1 MIRRKILPVILVVVM
16 AMTALLFTGCNET
29 ELGISNWTTNGGDPS
44 LTKQAEVADDKLVEF
59 GVYPQTKAAADV
71 QSTIKSNVK
80 IDPETGLWTEFS
92 DEKASARYDLETG
105 YFVYQAKVEGEAQAE
120 QYYMMCGENLY
131 LVEPIK
137 WIVLETSGSESLLIS
152 SRILDGGR
160 KYNNLYGECTWA
172 ESSMRDWLNGTD
184 EYDVNNGANYKEEL
198 NFLNRAFNETEIAA
212 LKKVSLSCKDNDTY
226 KTDGGEDTQDLVYL
240 PSADEFNKYFTKD
253 SGLNSMAYGTNYAEA
268 RGLATDKNKAG
279 IWWLRETGAKTFML
293 AVDRSGNI
301 TEGGYAVSDISA
313 GVRPVISVSTAA
325 LNK

>member
-1 MIRRKILPVILVVVM
+1 MIRRKVLPVILVVVM
-16 AMTALLFTGCNET
+16 AMTALLLTGCNET
-29 ELGISNWTTNGGDPS
+29 TLGTSNWTTNGGDPS
-44 LTKQAEVADDKLVEF
+44 LTKQEEVADDKLVEF
-59 GVYPQTKAAADV
+59 GMYPQTKAAADV

-80 IDPETGLWTEFS
+80 IDPETGLWTEFN

-152 SRILDGGR
+152 SKILDGGR

-184 EYDVNNGANYKEEL
+184 DYDINNGANYKEEL

-240 PSADEFNKYFTKD
+240 PSADEFNKYFTKE
-253 SGLNSMAYGTNYAEA
+253 SGLNSMAYGTNYAEG

-301 TEGGYAVSDISA
+301 TEGGYAVSDVSA
-313 GVRPVISVSTAA
+313 GVRPIISVSTSA
-325 LNK
+325 LKK

>member
-1 MIRRKILPVILVVVM
+1 MIRRKVLPVILVVVM

-29 ELGISNWTTNGGDPS
+29 TLGTSNWSTNGGDPS
-44 LTKQAEVADDKLVEF
+44 LTKQEEVADDKLVEF
-59 GVYPQTKAAADV
+59 GMYPQTKAAADV

-80 IDPETGLWTEFS
+80 IDPETGLWTEFN

-120 QYYMMCGENLY
+120 QYYMMCGEDLY
-131 LVEPIK
+131 LAEPIK
-137 WIVLETSGSESLLIS
+137 WIVLETSDSESLLIS
-152 SRILDGGR
+152 SKILDGGR

-184 EYDVNNGANYKEEL
+184 EYDINNGANYKAEL

-240 PSADEFNKYFTKD
+240 PSADEFGKYFTKD

-313 GVRPVISVSTAA
+313 GVRPIISVSTAA
-325 LNK
+325 LKK